1 MPAGIAGLVLC
12 VFALLAIL
20 AGGARADAAQRPNF
34 VFVLADDLSS
44 DLVRYMRQVQALQRD
59 GTSFSRFVVTD
70 SLCCPSRASILT
82 GRYPHSTG
90 VIRNQ
95 PPDGGFEIFHPVA
108 EQSTFATSL
117 QAAGYRT
124 ALMGKY
130 LNGYTP
136 QGVVDGRPRFVPAGW
151 SDWAVGGDAYQGFNY
166 NLLVASP
173 GVAPQVVWHGRR
185 ARDYLTD
192 VISRRGRR
200 FIGDAVRSGRPF
212 MLELAPFAPH
222 DPYTPAPRDRGRFRN
237 VTVPRGALFNAPQ
250 LEGAPSWLP
259 KQPLTVGEI
268 ARLDRDFRKRVQS
281 VQAIDRMLGAVR
293 RLLRRLGVER
303 NTYVIFSSDNGFH
316 MGQRRMMEGKQGA
329 WDHDVRVPLVV
340 AGPDVPAG
348 ATISQLAANVDLR
361 PTFEE
366 LAGARVPAQVEG
378 RSLVE
383 LLRTGFE
390 PSWRD
395 ATLVEHHGPPGNG
408 DPDQQDHLAGKPPSY
423 AALRFVDAL
432 YVSYDNPRR
441 PPEYYDLETDP
452 NEQRNIFASLPL
464 ERQQEL
470 AARLDALR
478 KCVGVSC
485 LMADSSSATATCR
498 SSPCTSRREFALD
511 VKPAAAGARY
521 RLAHGPIRRRVAPR
535 SGGASA
541 RSRSA

>member
-1 MPAGIAGLVLC
+1 ML
-12 VFALLAIL
+12 ALLGVL
-20 AGGARADAAQRPNF
+20 AGGECARAAERPNF

-44 DLVRYMRQVQALQRD
+44 DLVPYMRQVQALQRD

-95 PPDGGFEIFHPVA
+95 PPDGGFEAFHPIA
-108 EQSTFATSL
+108 ERSTFATSL

-130 LNGYTP
+130 LNGYMP
-136 QGVVDGRPRFVPAGW
+136 QGVVDGRPRYVPRGW
-151 SDWAVGGDAYQGFNY
+151 SDWAVAGDAYQEFNY
-166 NLLVASP
+166 NLLVTSP
-173 GVAPQVVWHGRR
+173 GMAPQVVWHGRH

-200 FIGDAVRSGRPF
+200 FIGDAVRSRRPF

-222 DPYTPAPRDRGRFRN
+222 DPYMPAPRDRGHFQD
-237 VTVPRGALFNAPQ
+237 VTVPRGPLFDAPQ

-259 KQPLTVGEI
+259 AAGLTAQEV
-268 ARLDRDFRKRVQS
+268 AQLDRDFRKRVRS

-293 RLLRRLGVER
+293 RLLRRLGAER

-316 MGQRRMMEGKQGA
+316 MGQRRLMEGKQGA
-329 WDHDVRVPLVV
+329 WDHDIRVPLVV
-340 AGPDVPAG
+340 AGPGVPAG
-348 ATISQLAANVDLR
+348 ASVSQLAANVDLR

-366 LAGARVPAQVEG
+366 LAGAPVPAEVEG
-378 RSLVE
+378 RSLVG

-395 ATLVEHHGPPGNG
+395 VTLIEHHGPPGTG

-423 AALRFVDAL
+423 HALRFADAL
-432 YVSYDNPRR
+432 YVEYDNGRR
-441 PPEYYDLETDP
+441 PAEYYDLETDP
-452 NEQRNIFASLPL
+452 YEQRNVYASLPL

-470 AARLDALR
+470 ASRLDTLR
-478 KCVGVSC
+478 TCVGVSC
-485 LMADSSSATATCR
+485 LMADQG
-498 SSPCTSRREFALD
+498 D
-511 VKPAAAGARY
+511 
-521 RLAHGPIRRRVAPR
+521 PR
-535 SGGASA
+535 T
-541 RSRSA
+541 

>member
-1 MPAGIAGLVLC
+1 VRRAGPVLC
-12 VFALLAIL
+12 VLALLAVL
-20 AGGARADAAQRPNF
+20 AGGGRAHAAQRPNF
-34 VFVLADDLSS
+34 VFVVADDLSS
-44 DLVRYMRQVQALQRD
+44 DLVPYMRQVQALQRD
-59 GTSFSRFVVTD
+59 GTSFSRYVVTD

-82 GRYPHSTG
+82 GRFPHSTG

-95 PPDGGFEIFHPVA
+95 PPDGGFEVFHPLA
-108 EQSTFATSL
+108 ERSTFATSL

-136 QGVVDGRPRFVPAGW
+136 NAAVEGRPRFVPPGW
-151 SDWAVGGDAYQGFNY
+151 TDWAVAGDGYRGFDY

-173 GVAPQVVWHGRR
+173 AAAPEVVWHGRG

-237 VTVPRGALFNAPQ
+237 VTAPRGALFDTPQ
-250 LEGAPSWLP
+250 LEAAPSWLP
-259 KQPLTVGEI
+259 TAPLTAPEI
-268 ARLDRDFRKRVQS
+268 ARLDRNYRKRVRS

-303 NTYVIFSSDNGFH
+303 DTYVIFSSDNGFH
-316 MGQRRMMEGKQGA
+316 MGQRRLMEGKQGA
-329 WDHDVRVPLVV
+329 WDHDVRVPLVI
-340 AGPDVPAG
+340 AGPGVPAG
-348 ATISQLAANVDLR
+348 ATVAQLAANVDLR

-366 LAGARVPAQVEG
+366 LAGVPVSAEVEG
-378 RSLVE
+378 RSLAG
-383 LLRTGFE
+383 LLHTGFE

-395 ATLVEHHGPPGNG
+395 VTLIEHHGPPGNG
-408 DPDQQDHLAGKPPSY
+408 DPDRQDHLAGKPPSY
-423 AALRFVDAL
+423 HALRFADAL
-432 YVSYDNPRR
+432 YVAYDNPSR

-452 NEQRNIFASLPL
+452 YEQRNVYASLPAD
-464 ERQQEL
+464 RQAEL

-478 KCVGVSC
+478 TCAGVTC
-485 LMADSSSATATCR
+485 LLAD
-498 SSPCTSRREFALD
+498 
-511 VKPAAAGARY
+511 
-521 RLAHGPIRRRVAPR
+521 
-535 SGGASA
+535 
-541 RSRSA
+541 